1 MCHRTRWNFKKK
13 TRSHLSNYYVHE
25 KIRRFSLLGT
35 STTAFHTHTHTHAHT
50 HAHTHIYRIT
60 RATRTE
66 SVVKSKILWYPF
78 PFSFFPSFFLKND
91 TFRTRFH
98 HWPSTKAGQT
108 ARNRAT
114 MQIADTRTR
123 FSNIHLGVG
132 VTPRRIKDDSRRNLG
147 ADWHAR
153 GLERV
158 EAAARLERA
167 RERVDGAER
176 ASEREREREGSFLD
190 CRKL

>member
-1 MCHRTRWNFKKK
+1 MIF
-13 TRSHLSNYYVHE
+13 LS
-25 KIRRFSLLGT
+25 FFFLS
-35 STTAFHTHTHTHAHT
+35 
-50 HAHTHIYRIT
+50 
-60 RATRTE
+60 
-66 SVVKSKILWYPF
+66 PF
-78 PFSFFPSFFLKND
+78 PPFTID

-158 EAAARLERA
+158 EAAARLERGSE
-167 RERVDGAER
+167 REWMALSER
-176 ASEREREREGSFLD
+176 ASERERDPFSIAVSFRVGSHAPVGAHVPSAIANPWTRLPRTKDTLPRIARNTRRHGFHHCPKESNRESSP
-190 CRKL
+190 